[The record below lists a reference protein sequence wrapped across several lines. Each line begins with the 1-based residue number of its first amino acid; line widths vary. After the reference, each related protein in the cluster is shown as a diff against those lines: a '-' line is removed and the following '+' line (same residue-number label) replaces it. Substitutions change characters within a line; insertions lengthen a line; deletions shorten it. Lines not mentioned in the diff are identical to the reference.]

1 MPYVTGG
8 HNDKLFPWKGGHH
21 QTPNCKCIFHPP
33 LNPKEVNKRKQDP
46 KLKHAYG

>member
-8 HNDKLFPWKGGHH
+8 HNDKLFPWKGRDKG
-21 QTPNCKCIFHPP
+21 TS
-33 LNPKEVNKRKQDP
+33 EATEYRQDP